1 MKKLMLACLLA
12 AAPLA
17 WSADVKPPAAM
28 AQAGAPVSG
37 EVMEVQNVE
46 SYTYLRLHT
55 AQGDTWAAVPT
66 AKVAKGA
73 KVTIDNP
80 MTMSNFQSKALKKTF
95 DTIVFGTLATGDRP
109 AGQVATATPHA
120 MPTKAAEPDAK
131 VPKATGPNARTVAEV
146 TGKPADVKDKPVLLR
161 GKVVKYNA
169 GIMGKNWIHLRDGSG
184 SAKDSTNDL
193 LVTTKEEAKVGDIV
207 TVKGVARTDKD
218 FGAGYSYKVLIEDAT
233 VQK

>member
-109 AGQVATATPHA
+109 AGQVAAAAPHA
-120 MPTKAAEPDAK
+120 MPAKAAEPDAK

-184 SAKDSTNDL
+184 SEKDSTNDL

-207 TVKGVARTDKD
+207 TVKGVARIDKD
-218 FGAGYSYKVLIEDAT
+218 FGAGYSYKVMIEDAT